1 MVPFFLIKD
10 MDVRSSVGWGLT
22 RYRRLF
28 GFLRSDVLM
37 LSANVGGSRRGWL
50 DWRRLVG
57 RWQRLETCD
66 WSVSGET
73 AERSPGLGSSHE
85 CAHLTINYKEQDV
98 RKIWMKQLPCGITK
112 CCWNESWTN
121 YFPFTVDRDVW
132 CYSRAKF
139 HNNSISS
146 AWWPYILSWRPTLG
160 LPGSADKT
168 RHETDKARWNY
179 STHLASPCGLPNIL
193 CSLPLP
199 SGCYWICTE
208 IGWNKD

>member
-1 MVPFFLIKD
+1 MF
-10 MDVRSSVGWGLT
+10 WC
-22 RYRRLF
+22 RL
-28 GFLRSDVLM
+28 RMSE
-37 LSANVGGSRRGWL
+37 GSRGGWL
-50 DWRRLVG
+50 R
-57 RWQRLETCD
+57 RLETPCWPVTAFRD
-66 WSVSGET
+66 MLLVRVSGET
-73 AERSPGLGSSHE
+73 AERSPGLGSSQE

-98 RKIWMKQLPCGITK
+98 RKSWMKQLACGITK
-112 CCWNESWTN
+112 CCWNESWTD

-146 AWWPYILSWRPTLG
+146 PWWPYILSWRPTLG

-199 SGCYWICTE
+199 SGCYWIWVCRCVGVLKFVE
-208 IGWNKD
+208 IRMKLSQ